1 MSTFDKVKEVIRAD
15 KEPVKPKLEQ
25 AVRQIRTQIVK
36 LDQTSGK
43 LKARDANIFNSVVA
57 ALQKHD
63 QPHATVYA
71 NELAEIRKTNK
82 TVSNA
87 KLSMEQVQIRL
98 NTVSELGDVV
108 VTLSPCMSLIK
119 GLSTSLGG
127 MMPEVADS
135 MQDLSSMLGD
145 IVTGS
150 TINHEGTMGEFTTS
164 NGDAQSILDEAQAMV
179 EGQTRQNM
187 PEPPINNSIED
198 IAPLRRLHTLRVL
211 RLENNDITDV
221 SALAGLN
228 QLKELSLAQNWSLY
242 NVQALLLNQGI
253 GKGDELDLRFT
264 YVPCSDMNAFAN
276 LGVTLLRVTSING
289 SACDGRRLE
298 DDQGF

>member
-1 MSTFDKVKEVIRAD
+1 MPNYSVSNMVSFGEKWNLLKNKETLSQ
-15 KEPVKPKLEQ
+15 KFMGTVKPEAPLKHRLDVAQKKLQIQISKLGETEQ
-25 AVRQIRTQIVK
+25 
-36 LDQTSGK
+36 K
-43 LKARDANIFNSVVA
+43 LKQKDAMFMDKIVE
-57 ALQKHD
+57 
-63 QPHATVYA
+63 ATKTNNQSYAKMYA

-150 TINHEGTMGEFTTS
+150 TVNHEGTLGEFTTS
-164 NGDAQSILDEAQAMV
+164 NNEAEAILNEAQAMV

-187 PEPPINNSIED
+187 PEPPISNSIDD
-198 IAPLRRLHTLRVL
+198 I
-211 RLENNDITDV
+211 
-221 SALAGLN
+221 
-228 QLKELSLAQNWSLY
+228 LKEREA
-242 NVQALLLNQGI
+242 I
-253 GKGDELDLRFT
+253 
-264 YVPCSDMNAFAN
+264 
-276 LGVTLLRVTSING
+276 
-289 SACDGRRLE
+289 
-298 DDQGF
+298 

>member
-1 MSTFDKVKEVIRAD
+1 MPNYSLSIMVSFSEKWNLLKNKETLSQ
-15 KEPVKPKLEQ
+15 KFMGTVKPEAPLKHRLDVAQKKLQMQISKLGETEQ
-25 AVRQIRTQIVK
+25 KLQQKDAMFMDRIVEA
-36 LDQTSGK
+36 T
-43 LKARDANIFNSVVA
+43 KANNQAYA
-57 ALQKHD
+57 KM
-63 QPHATVYA
+63 YA

-150 TINHEGTMGEFTTS
+150 TITHDGTMGEFTTS
-164 NGDAQSILDEAQAMV
+164 NNEAQSILNEAQAMV
-179 EGQTRQNM
+179 EGQTIQNM
-187 PEPPINNSIED
+187 PEPPANTSVED
-198 IAPLRRLHTLRVL
+198 I
-211 RLENNDITDV
+211 
-221 SALAGLN
+221 
-228 QLKELSLAQNWSLY
+228 LKEREA
-242 NVQALLLNQGI
+242 I
-253 GKGDELDLRFT
+253 
-264 YVPCSDMNAFAN
+264 
-276 LGVTLLRVTSING
+276 
-289 SACDGRRLE
+289 
-298 DDQGF
+298 

>member
-1 MSTFDKVKEVIRAD
+1 MKKQYILFMVFV
-15 KEPVKPKLEQ
+15 
-25 AVRQIRTQIVK
+25 AVLAVALSQTKAFYIVK
-36 LDQTSGK
+36 RALIGSENVKTNNQAY
-43 LKARDANIFNSVVA
+43 ARMY
-57 ALQKHD
+57 
-63 QPHATVYA
+63 AT
-71 NELAEIRKTNK
+71 ELAEIRKNNK

-198 IAPLRRLHTLRVL
+198 I
-211 RLENNDITDV
+211 
-221 SALAGLN
+221 
-228 QLKELSLAQNWSLY
+228 LKEREA
-242 NVQALLLNQGI
+242 I
-253 GKGDELDLRFT
+253 
-264 YVPCSDMNAFAN
+264 
-276 LGVTLLRVTSING
+276 
-289 SACDGRRLE
+289 
-298 DDQGF
+298 

>member
-1 MSTFDKVKEVIRAD
+1 MVSFSEKWNILKNKESLSQRFMGT
-15 KEPVKPKLEQ
+15 VKPEAPLKHRLDIAQKKLQLQISRLGETEQ
-25 AVRQIRTQIVK
+25 
-36 LDQTSGK
+36 K
-43 LKARDANIFNSVVA
+43 LKQKDTIFMDKIVEATKANN
-57 ALQKHD
+57 
-63 QPHATVYA
+63 QPYAKMYA

-187 PEPPINNSIED
+187 PEPPINNSIEA
-198 IAPLRRLHTLRVL
+198 I
-211 RLENNDITDV
+211 
-221 SALAGLN
+221 
-228 QLKELSLAQNWSLY
+228 LKEREA
-242 NVQALLLNQGI
+242 I
-253 GKGDELDLRFT
+253 
-264 YVPCSDMNAFAN
+264 
-276 LGVTLLRVTSING
+276 
-289 SACDGRRLE
+289 
-298 DDQGF
+298 

>member
-1 MSTFDKVKEVIRAD
+1 MPNYAVSYMVSFSEKWNILKNKETLSQ
-15 KEPVKPKLEQ
+15 KFMGTVKPEAPLKHRLDVAQKKLQLQISKLGETEQ
-25 AVRQIRTQIVK
+25 
-36 LDQTSGK
+36 K
-43 LKARDANIFNSVVA
+43 LKQKDTMFMDKIVEATKANN
-57 ALQKHD
+57 
-63 QPHATVYA
+63 QPYAKMYA

-82 TVSNA
+82 TMSNA

-150 TINHEGTMGEFTTS
+150 TISHEGTMGEFTTS

-198 IAPLRRLHTLRVL
+198 I
-211 RLENNDITDV
+211 
-221 SALAGLN
+221 
-228 QLKELSLAQNWSLY
+228 LKEREA
-242 NVQALLLNQGI
+242 I
-253 GKGDELDLRFT
+253 
-264 YVPCSDMNAFAN
+264 
-276 LGVTLLRVTSING
+276 
-289 SACDGRRLE
+289 
-298 DDQGF
+298 

>member
-1 MSTFDKVKEVIRAD
+1 MPNFSISNMVSFSEKWNILKNKETLSQKFMGTIKSEAPLKHRLDVAQ
-15 KEPVKPKLEQ
+15 KKLQLQISKLGETEQ
-25 AVRQIRTQIVK
+25 
-36 LDQTSGK
+36 K
-43 LKARDANIFNSVVA
+43 LK
-57 ALQKHD
+57 QKD
-63 QPHATVYA
+63 SMFMNRIVEATKTNNQPYAKMYA

-150 TINHEGTMGEFTTS
+150 TITHEGTMGEFTTS
-164 NGDAQSILDEAQAMV
+164 NNEAQSILDEAQAMV
-179 EGQTRQNM
+179 EGQTRQSM
-187 PEPPINNSIED
+187 PEPPESSSIED
-198 IAPLRRLHTLRVL
+198 I
-211 RLENNDITDV
+211 
-221 SALAGLN
+221 
-228 QLKELSLAQNWSLY
+228 LKEREA
-242 NVQALLLNQGI
+242 V
-253 GKGDELDLRFT
+253 
-264 YVPCSDMNAFAN
+264 
-276 LGVTLLRVTSING
+276 
-289 SACDGRRLE
+289 
-298 DDQGF
+298 

>member
-1 MSTFDKVKEVIRAD
+1 MPNFLVPIMVSFSEKWNVLKNKETLSQ
-15 KEPVKPKLEQ
+15 KFMGTVKPEAPLKHRLDVAQKKLEM
-25 AVRQIRTQIVK
+25 QITK
-36 LDQTSGK
+36 LGQTEQK
-43 LKARDANIFNSVVA
+43 LKQKDSMFMDKIVEATKANNQSYA
-57 ALQKHD
+57 KM
-63 QPHATVYA
+63 YA

-119 GLSTSLGG
+119 GLGTSLGG

-164 NGDAQSILDEAQAMV
+164 NNEAQSILDEAQAMV
-179 EGQTRQNM
+179 EGQTRQSM
-187 PEPPINNSIED
+187 PEPPVSNSIED
-198 IAPLRRLHTLRVL
+198 I
-211 RLENNDITDV
+211 
-221 SALAGLN
+221 
-228 QLKELSLAQNWSLY
+228 LKEREA
-242 NVQALLLNQGI
+242 I
-253 GKGDELDLRFT
+253 
-264 YVPCSDMNAFAN
+264 
-276 LGVTLLRVTSING
+276 
-289 SACDGRRLE
+289 
-298 DDQGF
+298 

>member
-1 MSTFDKVKEVIRAD
+1 MPNYSISNMGSFSEKWKVLNKESLSQ
-15 KEPVKPKLEQ
+15 KFMGTVKPEAPLKHRLDVAQKKLQIQITKLGETEQ
-25 AVRQIRTQIVK
+25 KLQQKDAMFMDRIVEA
-36 LDQTSGK
+36 T
-43 LKARDANIFNSVVA
+43 KANNQSYA
-57 ALQKHD
+57 KM
-63 QPHATVYA
+63 YA

-150 TINHEGTMGEFTTS
+150 TITHDGTMGEFNTS
-164 NGDAQSILDEAQAMV
+164 NNEAQAILNEAQAMV
-179 EGQTRQNM
+179 EGQTIQNM
-187 PEPPINNSIED
+187 PEPPTSTSIED
-198 IAPLRRLHTLRVL
+198 I
-211 RLENNDITDV
+211 
-221 SALAGLN
+221 
-228 QLKELSLAQNWSLY
+228 LKEREA
-242 NVQALLLNQGI
+242 I
-253 GKGDELDLRFT
+253 
-264 YVPCSDMNAFAN
+264 
-276 LGVTLLRVTSING
+276 
-289 SACDGRRLE
+289 
-298 DDQGF
+298 